1 MGDPALLGTFS
12 LFQLVLVILILMV
25 TPMLVKKF
33 GSMWKMNLYARI
45 ITLLMGAIFLFA
57 P

>member
-1 MGDPALLGTFS
+1 MGNPALLGTFS
-12 LFQLVLVILILMV
+12 LFQLVLVILILVV

>member
-1 MGDPALLGTFS
+1 MGNPALLGTFS

-33 GSMWKMNLYARI
+33 GSMSKMNLYARI